1 MTQDEKIAKLDELF
15 GSFRAEWLNEKIF
28 RFFTAPSYFTALK
41 SNRPCVLI
49 GGRGTGKTTVLRG
62 LSYQGQYA
70 LNEHDIAKF
79 DQNPYIG
86 IYFRCDTNHM
96 HAFSGKGISKEEWVK
111 IFAHY
116 FNLIF
121 TAEVLYFLDWHQK
134 QCPEDELLSDYA
146 CRLVAVSLHLG
157 NDVHDFKNLF
167 ETLEEAMYGFQAEVN
182 NIADGN
188 MPRLSMA
195 GDPIKIIPEQA
206 LNLRQFQG
214 KSFYLLVDEYENLLD
229 EQQQI
234 VNTLLKH
241 TPESYTIKIGVREMG
256 WRVRY
261 TLNEQE
267 LVNDPADYVKFNIV
281 DEFTGD
287 NSEKFVSF
295 ASEVCQLRIK
305 ELLEEETDDYKIE
318 DALINLSN
326 EDEALKLDVGSH
338 KYYKDVCEY
347 EQANEIDLGITPL
360 YKFFLAYWAY
370 THNDLLETAIKDYQN
385 QKVVWNTRYDNY
397 RYSLLFKIRS
407 GRGMGGIQKF
417 YSGWTTFVK
426 LANGNIRYLMELVY
440 RSYYL
445 YLQSN
450 GDIKEPIPAEIQTK
464 AARNVGWK
472 NLTELEGTWQNGAQL
487 ARMVQSIGTIFSH
500 MAKEGDNIAPE
511 IVQFEIEGERSERT
525 EELLSAG
532 VMNLALVR
540 MAANK
545 QTGRGSVKDFMYMLH
560 PMFAP
565 FFIYSF
571 RKKRKM
577 AITDAEFLECI
588 DNQKDAVANILSKKN
603 IKLHSEKEDPI
614 QLTLDFNDDDQ

>member
-1 MTQDEKIAKLDELF
+1 
-15 GSFRAEWLNEKIF
+15 
-28 RFFTAPSYFTALK
+28 
-41 SNRPCVLI
+41 
-49 GGRGTGKTTVLRG
+49 
-62 LSYQGQYA
+62 
-70 LNEHDIAKF
+70 
-79 DQNPYIG
+79 
-86 IYFRCDTNHM
+86 
-96 HAFSGKGISKEEWVK
+96 
-111 IFAHY
+111 
-116 FNLIF
+116 
-121 TAEVLYFLDWHQK
+121 
-134 QCPEDELLSDYA
+134 
-146 CRLVAVSLHLG
+146 
-157 NDVHDFKNLF
+157 
-167 ETLEEAMYGFQAEVN
+167 MYGFQAEVN

-195 GDPIKIIPEQA
+195 GDPIKIVTEQA
-206 LNLRQFQG
+206 LKLRQFQG

-229 EQQQI
+229 EQQQV

-241 TPESYTIKIGVREMG
+241 TPESYNIKIGVREMG

-281 DEFTGD
+281 DEFTSD

-305 ELLEEETDDYKIE
+305 ELLEGESEDYKIE
-318 DALINLSN
+318 DALINLTN
-326 EDEALKLDVGSH
+326 EDEAVKLGVESH
-338 KYYKDVCEY
+338 KYYKAVCEY
-347 EQANEIDLGITPL
+347 EQKNRINLNVTPL
-360 YKFFLAYWAY
+360 YKFYLAYWAD
-370 THNDLLETAIKDYQN
+370 THNDLLESTIKDFLAHEAA
-385 QKVVWNTRYDNY
+385 WNTRYDNY

-450 GDIKEPIPAEIQTK
+450 GDLKKPVPPEIQTK

-487 ARMVQSIGTIFSH
+487 TRMVQSIGTIFSH
-500 MAKEGDNIAPE
+500 MAKEGDNVAPE
-511 IVQFEIEGERSERT
+511 IVQFEIEGERSKRT

-545 QTGRGSVKDFMYMLH
+545 QTGRGSVKEFMYMLH

-603 IKLHSEKEDPI
+603 IKLHLEQEDPK

>member
-1 MTQDEKIAKLDELF
+1 
-15 GSFRAEWLNEKIF
+15 
-28 RFFTAPSYFTALK
+28 
-41 SNRPCVLI
+41 
-49 GGRGTGKTTVLRG
+49 
-62 LSYQGQYA
+62 
-70 LNEHDIAKF
+70 
-79 DQNPYIG
+79 
-86 IYFRCDTNHM
+86 
-96 HAFSGKGISKEEWVK
+96 
-111 IFAHY
+111 
-116 FNLIF
+116 
-121 TAEVLYFLDWHQK
+121 
-134 QCPEDELLSDYA
+134 
-146 CRLVAVSLHLG
+146 
-157 NDVHDFKNLF
+157 
-167 ETLEEAMYGFQAEVN
+167 
-182 NIADGN
+182 
-188 MPRLSMA
+188 
-195 GDPIKIIPEQA
+195 
-206 LNLRQFQG
+206 
-214 KSFYLLVDEYENLLD
+214 
-229 EQQQI
+229 
-234 VNTLLKH
+234 
-241 TPESYTIKIGVREMG
+241 
-256 WRVRY
+256 
-261 TLNEQE
+261 
-267 LVNDPADYVKFNIV
+267 
-281 DEFTGD
+281 
-287 NSEKFVSF
+287 
-295 ASEVCQLRIK
+295 
-305 ELLEEETDDYKIE
+305 
-318 DALINLSN
+318 
-326 EDEALKLDVGSH
+326 
-338 KYYKDVCEY
+338 
-347 EQANEIDLGITPL
+347 
-360 YKFFLAYWAY
+360 
-370 THNDLLETAIKDYQN
+370 
-385 QKVVWNTRYDNY
+385 
-397 RYSLLFKIRS
+397 
-407 GRGMGGIQKF
+407 
-417 YSGWTTFVK
+417 
-426 LANGNIRYLMELVY
+426 MELVY